1 MIYDEIK
8 NVSRYRGISENLD
21 IAIDFME
28 KTDLKSLP
36 LGRTEI
42 CGDRVFANVMEAQAR
57 DEEKL
62 NFEIHR
68 KYMDIQIDLEGTEA
82 ILVGLG
88 EVQEKE
94 PFSPEKDFGSCTAV
108 RFHTRHHVICTGQY
122 FNDIR
127 IGICIFFNQ
136 RQLTVYMGNQVF
148 QSLVNFAL
156 CIAAFDFNMLAIHIE
171 LCRLDGFD

>member
-94 PFSPEKDFGSCTAV
+94 PFSPEKDFGSCTAEKSARMV
-108 RFHTRHHVICTGQY
+108 MGEGRSI
-122 FNDIR
+122 
-127 IGICIFFNQ
+127 ICIAQ
-136 RQLTVYMGNQVF
+136 EPHLPGAA
-148 QSLVNFAL
+148 AL
-156 CIAAFDFNMLAIHIE
+156 RERYLKKCVIKVAAGE
-171 LCRLDGFD
+171 

>member
-21 IAIDFME
+21 LAIAFIE

-57 DEEKL
+57 EEEEL
-62 NFEIHR
+62 SFEIHR

-82 ILVGLG
+82 VLIGLG
-88 EVQEKE
+88 EFEEKE
-94 PFSPEKDFGSCTAV
+94 EFSPERDFGSGTAQKSARMIMGEG
-108 RFHTRHHVICTGQY
+108 RFIVCMENEPHMPGAAAEEERRLKKCVIK
-122 FNDIR
+122 
-127 IGICIFFNQ
+127 
-136 RQLTVYMGNQVF
+136 V
-148 QSLVNFAL
+148 
-156 CIAAFDFNMLAIHIE
+156 AA
-171 LCRLDGFD
+171 GK